1 MKPAAFKIYTAV
13 ILFLAMRALGNASM
27 AAGLKHVPDLISA
40 SPVLY
45 ISVMAHPLVA
55 VGVISLILSLL
66 ARMALLSLADLTY
79 VLPVTAIGYVI
90 NVVLGRVFL
99 HETVSYHR
107 WVGTFLIF
115 LGAALVAPAAGNTTA
130 IAEEPAE

>member
-1 MKPAAFKIYTAV
+1 
-13 ILFLAMRALGNASM
+13 MRALGNASM